1 MVIFPTLAY
10 AAQIWAFDQAEILE
24 LAQTHFLRKLLL
36 IYPPRAANYFLRL
49 EVGRKHTLYRIL
61 ELAIKFNFKLCA
73 LQVTRIAKIMLNE
86 LIFLNNTKYINKES
100 KTWVMTYA
108 HLLN

>member
-24 LAQTHFLRKLLL
+24 QAQTHFMRKLLL

-49 EVGRKHTLYRIL
+49 ELGRQHTQYRIL
-61 ELAIKFNFKLCA
+61 DLAIKFHFRLFSMNN
-73 LQVTRIAKIMLNE
+73 TRLPNIMLKE
-86 LIFLNNTKYINKES
+86 LLYQHRKGKVKKGS
-100 KTWVMTYA
+100 KTW
-108 HLLN
+108 L